1 LIEIGRGA
9 ISKMSAR
16 LDGSTVQ
23 YAFRLGDVEVPVNP
37 LIGSTIRLEY
47 LGAIHCTHCG
57 RRTKTSFSQGYCYP
71 CMTKLAQCDLCIMS
85 PERCHFE
92 AGTCRDPA
100 WGEQFCMTDHVVY
113 LANSSG
119 VKVGITLKLAVE
131 IGKWADGNKLTAEQ
145 RELSLQAMIAW
156 EIQNLPE
163 EERTGYMGPQ
173 ECQSKST
180 EVPNI
185 LFKSD
190 AIH

>member
-1 LIEIGRGA
+1 
-9 ISKMSAR
+9 MS
-16 LDGSTVQ
+16 S
-23 YAFRLGDVEVPVNP
+23 FNEMIKN
-37 LIGSTIRLEY
+37 I
-47 LGAIHCTHCG
+47 
-57 RRTKTSFSQGYCYP
+57 TSDIYQS
-71 CMTKLAQCDLCIMS
+71 
-85 PERCHFE
+85 
-92 AGTCRDPA
+92 
-100 WGEQFCMTDHVVY
+100 
-113 LANSSG
+113 
-119 VKVGITLKLAVE
+119 LKLAVE

-180 EVPNI
+180 TVPNI

>member
-1 LIEIGRGA
+1 
-9 ISKMSAR
+9 MS
-16 LDGSTVQ
+16 
-23 YAFRLGDVEVPVNP
+23 
-37 LIGSTIRLEY
+37 
-47 LGAIHCTHCG
+47 
-57 RRTKTSFSQGYCYP
+57 SFNE
-71 CMTKLAQCDLCIMS
+71 MIK
-85 PERCHFE
+85 
-92 AGTCRDPA
+92 
-100 WGEQFCMTDHVVY
+100 
-113 LANSSG
+113 N
-119 VKVGITLKLAVE
+119 ITPDIYRSLKLAVE

-173 ECQSKST
+173 ECQSKAT